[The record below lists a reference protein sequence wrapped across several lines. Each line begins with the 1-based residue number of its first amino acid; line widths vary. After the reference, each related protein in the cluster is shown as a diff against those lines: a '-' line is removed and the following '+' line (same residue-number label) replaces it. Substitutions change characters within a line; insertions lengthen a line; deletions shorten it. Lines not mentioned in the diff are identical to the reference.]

1 MSDIEEI
8 EWTPVGHTF
17 EGGQNL
23 KTFTEK
29 ESVRSSIR
37 AGAFKVAVDRKSQLW
52 ISTVPE
58 ARTDVKFVDEGPL
71 HEIWRKQLLLHSEDS
86 TRQQSNELLLIM
98 NEETNA
104 NHWVKDHAL
113 KQVMDIPGFHVDR
126 VKLFVS
132 KNPTDSKKD
141 VFIYGYHLT
150 REVESGYGV
159 LWNEEVQYPSVFR
172 VLKPISGCHSGDAF
186 SIWLPEGYEHPW
198 RGWTQSNK
206 SLLRDSYHSTSG
218 NQTNNSESD
227 GNASEWVIWVQP
239 DLQAQWIEAHTEGPL
254 DMIDVM
260 ESGSP
265 THFTN
270 EGGKIPLQLEI
281 VNRRDSARGTG
292 RSDDDVHSRI
302 YIYKQKNKKSPVP
315 SAIHRLLDDAQVGDV
330 ELSYMLLKEDI
341 PAETKAENLRAPRF
355 HVFKHT
361 VNAGEKTNY
370 ENLIPLPD
378 HVFELPSAFSEQGVY
393 LPAQSRFS
401 PDIEKNFSHG
411 VEDVLVQFL
420 GKISGK
426 TDRSIVL
433 VMADHPRKPSVWVL
447 DESRF
452 RPASSVIQA
461 ILESTFPEVLRRKH
475 DELVK
480 GATLEHLQSLLESRL
495 VLTDQMESKLENVFN
510 GHLDELESKYGEV
523 QNTMENANQLLVS
536 VEKHDKRIEDLF
548 TAYLESGW
556 DPFALEVYKIHAELL
571 EKSSRW
577 KAAVSS
583 KVIAENQLSV
593 ASKEN
598 SEKLIEQVSTEV
610 QLLQD
615 SMRQLEDSLS
625 SLSGVVKDAEATE
638 VQVRECRDQFDLEL
652 ASRIEEVDHS
662 RERIAEAEA
671 ATILKKNEIGIKK
684 KQLDSSTK
692 ELQLVHRG
700 LEAEFNVL
708 SLKLKKKQQERARVQ
723 AFEDRVALSRVSIA
737 DLESTIK
744 RLMVSVTAESEKN
757 KKRIGNLIVVKKL
770 LSKANKVALS
780 GNIKSVIRTGL
791 SKIQGWLMQG
801 R

>member
-1 MSDIEEI
+1 MSDIDEI
-8 EWTPVGHTF
+8 EWTLVGHTF

-132 KNPTDSKKD
+132 KNPNDSKKD

-227 GNASEWVIWVQP
+227 GNTSEWVIWVQP
-239 DLQAQWIEAHTEGPL
+239 DLQAQWVEAHTEGPL

-292 RSDDDVHSRI
+292 RSDDDVHARI
-302 YIYKQKNKKSPVP
+302 YIYKQKNKKAPVP

-447 DESRF
+447 DESKF

-480 GATLEHLQSLLESRL
+480 GATLEHLQSLLKSRL
-495 VLTDQMESKLENVFN
+495 LLTDQMESKLENVFN

-523 QNTMENANQLLVS
+523 QNTMDNANQLLVS
-536 VEKHDKRIEDLF
+536 VEKHDKRIEELF

-556 DPFALEVYKIHAELL
+556 DPFALEIYKIHVELL

-577 KAAVSS
+577 KTAVSS
-583 KVIAENQLSV
+583 KVIAEKKLSV

-598 SEKLIEQVSTEV
+598 SDRLIEQVNTEV
-610 QLLQD
+610 QLLND
-615 SMRQLEDSLS
+615 AVGQLESSLS
-625 SLSGVVKDAEATE
+625 SLSGVVKEAEAVE
-638 VQVRECRDQFDLEL
+638 VQVRECQAQFDQEL
-652 ASRIEEVDHS
+652 VKRTEEVDHS

-671 ATILKKNEIGIKK
+671 ATILKKNAIGLKMRE
-684 KQLDSSTK
+684 LDSATR
-692 ELQLVHRG
+692 EIQGIHRG
-700 LEAEFNVL
+700 LESVFGTL
-708 SLKLKKKQQERARVQ
+708 SRKLKQNKQERVALQ
-723 AFEDRVALSRVSIA
+723 ALEDRVELTRKSNASLEVTNEKLMVSIA
-737 DLESTIK
+737 
-744 RLMVSVTAESEKN
+744 AESEKHN
-757 KKRIGNLIVVKKL
+757 KRQGNLRVVERHLEKAEVAARSGRLKSAIRYGLNKIRNL
-770 LSKANKVALS
+770 LN
-780 GNIKSVIRTGL
+780 
-791 SKIQGWLMQG
+791 
-801 R
+801 